1 MEIENPYNE
10 KTRLDA
16 LVTEFKS
23 NNNKEYLK
31 IKQEAEEKVIDVL
44 TNGKL
49 FLEFATASVI
59 ESLRLSPEQFNL
71 YYIIVQIMIQ
81 IIPMDLIIFR

>member
-1 MEIENPYNE
+1 MEIENLYDE

-16 LVTEFKS
+16 LVTEFKR

-49 FLEFATASVI
+49 FLEFVTASVI

-71 YYIIVQIMIQ
+71 YYIIFQIMIQ